1 MIRANEIW
9 NPVDRLLT
17 DLENSDGI
25 LSAIFPISFQNIS
38 SVESVSVLKLLHQKE
53 GSSLWIDLT
62 WLRLLT

>member
-38 SVESVSVLKLLHQKE
+38 SVEYVSVLKLLLFFCEKMNILI
-53 GSSLWIDLT
+53 SL
-62 WLRLLT
+62 